1 MYHTDGIAWNPY
13 NAPPQSLGDASA
25 SDAIGQF
32 GTNAASYIM
41 SEVKKFPATKRTEG
55 LKIILN
61 EIDPKLW
68 AAVDAKVQKLVK
80 QGITPGV
87 AVESAIRAALA
98 NGLLDQYIKL
108 GNGGPQALGGW
119 LKSVANVGKKIGSA
133 IATGAKAVAK
143 GVGALACVATDVA
156 GGAAVSAAN
165 VAGGPIAGSAAGAGV
180 NVAKGLCGGGG
191 GGGAAAR
198 GARGGARGGGG
209 VQTNELFLFD
219 DTVAV
224 KQSAKPLV
232 HAGDYAAEEAA
243 RAAAAAG
250 GGVSP
255 ILLIGGAGL
264 LAFLL
269 MRRK

>member
-191 GGGAAAR
+191 GGG
-198 GARGGARGGGG
+198 GVVGGVVGG

>member
-1 MYHTDGIAWNPY
+1 MYRADGIAWNPY

-143 GVGALACVATDVA
+143 GVGALACVATDVV

-191 GGGAAAR
+191 GGG
-198 GARGGARGGGG
+198 GVVSGGVVGG